1 VHRLRDGRPPGCNHM
16 PQEMFAGPS
25 FKNLE
30 SLVECI
36 HCERTFKLGDAIW
49 DPKWN
54 FWCCAFP
61 ECSGTLIDFV
71 PASVNHRRH
80 PRGNNPRRRRPNPAV
95 N

>member
-1 VHRLRDGRPPGCNHM
+1 VHRLRDGRPPACNHM
-16 PQEMFAGPS
+16 PHEIFGGR
-25 FKNLE
+25 FFENLA

-49 DPKWN
+49 DPKRN

-61 ECSGTLIDFV
+61 GCSGTLIDFV

-80 PRGNNPRRRRPNPAV
+80 PRGSNPRRRRTNPVV